1 MVRLFE
7 CFAGYGTASF
17 ALKQLGIDHELV
29 GWSEIEPA
37 AIKCFKRNH
46 CSESLLDDWYVPLN
60 FGDITKIDWNSV
72 PDFDLLTGGFPC
84 QSFSTAGKGLGDKDY
99 RGQLGLELT
108 KALKVKQPKY
118 FLFENVKGFMNGK
131 FNEFGSFLVNSWKD
145 AGYRVEYRVL
155 NTCDF
160 GVPQN
165 RERVWFVGVRKDLP
179 VRFFN
184 WPVKKDLLLT
194 LGDLLEDSVEDKYW
208 LKEHK
213 VEKIYEN
220 LGKLNRESAFFTQ
233 PMNESWVSKT
243 VTCSGEKVVQQFGK
257 YRYLTPKEFF
267 RLQGFLQDEVNLEG
281 LTDRQAYKLAGNGQS
296 VNVVKLLFKELLK
309 DEM

>member
-29 GWSEIEPA
+29 GWSEIEPG

-46 CSESLLDDWYVPLN
+46 CSESLLDDWHVPLN

-184 WPVKKDLLLT
+184 WPVKQDLKLK

-208 LKEHK
+208 LKDSK

-267 RLQGFLQDEVNLEG
+267 RLQGFLEDEVNLEG